1 MLSCWIIL
9 LYLWK
14 VRKELGES
22 FFVTV
27 LAVQSGLE
35 FRSQHPLVRPDA
47 AKCLLLQF
55 QSILCPLLTCL
66 YTEKWEHL
74 PNRPTNNK

>member
-35 FRSQHPLVRPDA
+35 FRSQHPLARPDV
-47 AKCLLLQF
+47 AKCPLLQF

>member
-35 FRSQHPLVRPDA
+35 FRSQHPLARPDVMPLTPVS
-47 AKCLLLQF
+47 KHPMP
-55 QSILCPLLTCL
+55 SIDMLIHREMGTSPKQTH
-66 YTEKWEHL
+66 K
-74 PNRPTNNK
+74 